1 MYIVLQTA
9 EKTSAEPFFVNSPVV
24 HLSIP
29 LLSPLCVEH
38 SLIFRFGIIA
48 GMLILFLKLQFLTI
62 RELLALLVLLLSGV
76 KECTELLRLRLLE
89 RLEALF
95 TLTITGEF

>member
-1 MYIVLQTA
+1 
-9 EKTSAEPFFVNSPVV
+9 
-24 HLSIP
+24 
-29 LLSPLCVEH
+29 
-38 SLIFRFGIIA
+38 
-48 GMLILFLKLQFLTI
+48 MLILFLKLQFLTI